1 MLILTETEKAHALK
15 LKNLIE
21 IHGFSNVAREE
32 SNAGI
37 FTGRELTRVLS
48 WLKESGWPKADQLIE
63 ADQAILNEKEEP
75 MRSKREKNKI
85 DAALN
90 KRLRNVFTRSD
101 FVRLNI
107 KEMSYAEAE
116 KLCIEKEQERLKYGI
131 KF

>member
-32 SNAGI
+32 SKAGI
-37 FTGRELTRVLS
+37 LTGRELTRVLS

-63 ADQAILNEKEEP
+63 ADQAILNKKDEP
-75 MRSKREKNKI
+75 IRSKREKNVI
-85 DAALN
+85 DVALMR
-90 KRLRNVFTRSD
+90 RLRNVFSREEFQKLHIKD
-101 FVRLNI
+101 LNY
-107 KEMSYAEAE
+107 KDAL
-116 KLCIEKEQERLKYGI
+116 KLCEEREKERLQYGI